1 MPREFTPKE
10 AKELIAQY
18 KKQRDRVAYANIPLS
33 DEEVQNLNKG
43 IASNANQMIFS
54 KYSFTEDDIRLI
66 EQARAEKAQDEN
78 NEN

>member
-43 IASNANQMIFS
+43 IAYNAIQMIFS